1 MDKSDIGVLSDIGVS
16 QLFDTYVLHEKLPA
30 ACFSRKTA
38 LLTWPLEASPKNE
51 AADNEA
57 AGENVFKSE
66 QTLTCGFCVAPSSGK
81 LHSEF
86 KLQSVFETAGGS
98 ACCRLAVLAPRSLS
112 RTFFSRTS
120 SLSRFFLKKS
130 KLCLCVLAAFGST
143 VWRACTFCGRFS
155 GIGVFECHII
165 FLRLGKDIF
174 RFADSNHTFGKKR
187 QNILAINRIFGST
200 GNNTEQTEC
209 DFFRCGCCIDCGRSY
224 RVNNGHSLSFV
235 FHQSLDE
242 IVKQLVVF
250 IKAIAIAI
258 FKPVSLTVFGTKLC
272 LSTSILAHAGRQKSH
287 RIFESFVL
295 SAAKVCLS
303 AKSVTG
309 KIKDVTRKSKA
320 LALHGGRLFK
330 AVFSPELSG
339 FFVRQ
344 LCHQPTFF
352 KAEKRVL

>member
-1 MDKSDIGVLSDIGVS
+1 MDKSYIGVLSDIGVS
-16 QLFDTYVLHEKLPA
+16 RLFDTYVLHEKLQA
-30 ACFSRKTA
+30 ACFSRKPA
-38 LLTWPLEASPKNE
+38 LLTWPLEASTENK
-51 AADNEA
+51 AADDEA

-66 QTLTCGFCVAPSSGK
+66 EALKCSFCVAPSSGK
-81 LHSEF
+81 LQSE
-86 KLQSVFETAGGS
+86 FETAGGS
-98 ACCRLAVLAPRSLS
+98 ACCGLTVLAPRLLS

-130 KLCLCVLAAFGST
+130 KLCLFGFVTPGNT

-174 RFADSNHTFGKKR
+174 GFADSNHTFGKKR

-200 GNNTEQTEC
+200 GNNAEQTER

-235 FHQSLDE
+235 FHQSVDE

>member
-1 MDKSDIGVLSDIGVS
+1 MDNSNIGVLSDIGVS
-16 QLFDTYVLHEKLPA
+16 QSIDTYVLHEKQLVN
-30 ACFSRKTA
+30 CFSRKTA
-38 LLTWPLEASPKNE
+38 LLTWPLEASSKNE

-57 AGENVFKSE
+57 AGENVFESE
-66 QTLTCGFCVAPSSGK
+66 EALTCGFCVALFSDK
-81 LHSEF
+81 FQSEF
-86 KLQSVFETAGGS
+86 GTAGGS
-98 ACCRLAVLAPRSLS
+98 TWRAPAVLAPRSLS
-112 RTFFSRTS
+112 FRFLSRS

-130 KLCLCVLAAFGST
+130 KLCLFGFGSVGST
-143 VWRACTFCGRFS
+143 IIRRACTFCGSLS

-200 GNNTEQTEC
+200 GYNAEQTEC

-250 IKAIAIAI
+250 IKAEAIAI
-258 FKPVSLTVFGTKLC
+258 FQPVSLSFFVKRLC
-272 LSTSILAHAGRQKSH
+272 FNAPIFARAGQQNSN
-287 RIFESFVL
+287 RIFKSIVL
-295 SAAKVCLS
+295 SAAKVCWS
-303 AKSVTG
+303 ANNISGKIKSVTR
-309 KIKDVTRKSKA
+309 KIRA
-320 LALHGGRLFK
+320 LPLHGGSVFK
-330 AVFSPELSG
+330 AVFSPELSE
-339 FFVRQ
+339 FFARQ
-344 LCHQPTFF
+344 LCDRSTFF

>member
-51 AADNEA
+51 AVDNEA
-57 AGENVFKSE
+57 AGENVLKSE
-66 QTLTCGFCVAPSSGK
+66 EALKCGFCVAPSSGK
-81 LHSEF
+81 LQSE
-86 KLQSVFETAGGS
+86 FETAGGS
-98 ACCRLAVLAPRSLS
+98 ACCGLTVLAPRLLT

-130 KLCLCVLAAFGST
+130 KLCLFGFVTPGNT

-155 GIGVFECHII
+155 GIGVFEFHII

-224 RVNNGHSLSFV
+224 RVNNGHSFSFV
-235 FHQSLDE
+235 FHQSVDE

-250 IKAIAIAI
+250 IKAIATAI
-258 FKPVSLTVFGTKLC
+258 FKPVSLSVFVKRLC
-272 LSTSILAHAGRQKSH
+272 FNAPNFARAGQQKSH
-287 RIFESFVL
+287 RIFESIVS
-295 SAAKVCLS
+295 SATKVCLS

-309 KIKDVTRKSKA
+309 KIRDVTRKISA
-320 LALHGGRLFK
+320 LTPEGESVFE
-330 AVFSPELSG
+330 AVFPPELSE
-339 FFVRQ
+339 FFARQ
-344 LCHQPTFF
+344 LCGRPTFF